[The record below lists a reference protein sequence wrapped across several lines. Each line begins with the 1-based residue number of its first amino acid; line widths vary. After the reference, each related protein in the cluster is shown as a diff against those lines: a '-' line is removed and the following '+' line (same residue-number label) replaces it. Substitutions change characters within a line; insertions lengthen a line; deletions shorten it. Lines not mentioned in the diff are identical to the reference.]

1 MGLLIGAQGGRG
13 TAEQPWPEH
22 HALVR
27 RKLRSMP
34 AQPARAA
41 GGRPTRDIGRP
52 SPAKAQANSLLFFS
66 KAMQLHDSP
75 LFAEAGLP
83 MVGLVAFVG
92 FASIGSTVRAYL
104 ELVRFSHTVFAL
116 PFALLAAAMAV
127 HANAADS
134 PPVALRWQELL
145 GIVLC
150 MITARSAAMAFNR
163 IVDRRFDAAN
173 PRTAQ
178 RHLPRGAIS
187 VAAVIGLTV
196 ASSAGFAASTL
207 LFLPRNY
214 IPLIAAAPVLL
225 FLFGYSYAKR
235 FTAWSHFWLG
245 AALMLA
251 PLAAWAALRPVFDWS
266 PLLLGGAVMFWVA
279 GFDVIYACQ
288 DYEFDRQTGLHSVPV
303 RWGLPGALR
312 IAAGCHLLMLILLGL
327 LPWFYPP
334 LGAVFTVGLIILA
347 GVIAYEHWLVRPD
360 DLTRV
365 NRAFFHVNAIFSVG
379 VFVLGVIDIFW

>member
-1 MGLLIGAQGGRG
+1 MCER
-13 TAEQPWPEH
+13 
-22 HALVR
+22 
-27 RKLRSMP
+27 P
-34 AQPARAA
+34 AQAA
-41 GGRPTRDIGRP
+41 GGRPTSDIGGP
-52 SPAKAQANSLLFFS
+52 SPVRTRANSLLILRR
-66 KAMQLHDSP
+66 AMQLHDSP
-75 LFAEAGLP
+75 LLAEAGLP
-83 MVGLVAFVG
+83 MVGLVAFLCL
-92 FASIGSTVRAYL
+92 ASIGSTLRAYL

-116 PFALLAAAMAV
+116 PFALLAAAMAL
-127 HANAADS
+127 HANSADM
-134 PPVALRWQELL
+134 PPVGLRWQELL

-173 PRTAQ
+173 PRTSE

-187 VAAVIGLTV
+187 VAAAAGLTV
-196 ASSAGFAASTL
+196 AASAGFAASTL

-251 PLAAWAALRPVFDWS
+251 PVAAWVAIRPVFDWP

-288 DYEFDRQTGLHSVPV
+288 DYEFDRRAGLHSIPA
-303 RWGLPGALR
+303 RWGLRGALR
-312 IAAGCHLLMLILLGL
+312 IAAACHLLMLILLGL
-327 LPWFYPP
+327 LPWFCPP
-334 LGAVFTVGLIILA
+334 LGAIFTAGLVALA
-347 GVIAYEHWLVRPD
+347 AVIAYEHWLVRPD

-365 NRAFFHVNAIFSVG
+365 NRAFFHVNAMFSVG
-379 VFVLGVIDIFW
+379 VFVLGVIDIYW